1 MLSKEQAEELIVQ
14 MSAKGVLFVDGM
26 RKKAILPYNIQY
38 DRRSAY
44 EIYL

>member
-26 RKKAILPYNIQY
+26 REKELLEDEKA
-38 DRRSAY
+38 
-44 EIYL
+44 